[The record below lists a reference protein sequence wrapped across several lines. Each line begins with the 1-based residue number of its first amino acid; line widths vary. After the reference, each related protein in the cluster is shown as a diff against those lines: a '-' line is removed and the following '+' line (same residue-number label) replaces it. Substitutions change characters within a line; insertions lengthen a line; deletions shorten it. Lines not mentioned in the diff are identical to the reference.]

1 MSVKVFKPQLLTLL
15 PDLGYTGVEL
25 LSSYLVALTIEKG
38 DVIVKQGSLD
48 KDVFFP
54 MNGKFSV
61 FEKLK
66 IDDSD
71 VVLQTATFPGP
82 SIVGEVSI
90 LTDSERTAS
99 VMAME
104 KADCLILTKKKL
116 DSLILDHPVL
126 MVELQKIFASFLYER
141 QSRMSDKVRNIILT
155 EDESVQSRLDKL
167 GKFTGKATIVT
178 QQFAN
183 ALFHSA

>member
-1 MSVKVFKPQLLTLL
+1 MSVKVFKPQLLNLL
-15 PDLGYTGVEL
+15 PDLGYSGVEL

-104 KADCLILTKKKL
+104 KADCLILTKK
-116 DSLILDHPVL
+116 
-126 MVELQKIFASFLYER
+126 EA
-141 QSRMSDKVRNIILT
+141 
-155 EDESVQSRLDKL
+155 
-167 GKFTGKATIVT
+167 
-178 QQFAN
+178 
-183 ALFHSA
+183 